1 MKVKNLL
8 LLFTI
13 FSTCIIFAQDL
24 HEPNVIATGKFIKKT
39 IPLRDIPI
47 RTTIEKGETSNLKI
61 IQNRLR
67 ANRKTN
73 ENALPLNGDVLA
85 QKKFGGVTT
94 KAIEQNFDGADASEG
109 QATPPD
115 PTGAVGPNHYV
126 HAVNLVV
133 KIFDKSGNLLAGPTF
148 LGDFLG
154 SGNNSGDPIVLYDQL
169 ADRFF
174 VSQFDTG
181 NDSLI
186 IGVSETSDPTGSY
199 NVYEFPLDAFPDYPH
214 YSVWPDAYYLTA
226 NKFSGNTTYALE
238 RDALIAGDPNPQIIG
253 FNLPGV
259 TNNPDTVFSPEP
271 ANLTGTSFPADVPGY
286 IVYLQD
292 DGWSG
297 VSFDHLKVWEI
308 ELDWDTT
315 SNSTISSPLE
325 IPTTPFE
332 ATFAPFGTGD
342 VGQPGTSQKI
352 DMIGG
357 VISYAANYRS
367 FGSYNSWLITFN
379 VDVDGNDTSGIR
391 WIELRN
397 DTSNDWSIFQEG
409 TYAPADGNSRFM
421 GSAAMDAAGNIGL
434 GFNIASPS
442 LPAGIRYTGRF
453 NGDPLGEMTVAET
466 TIVDGVG
473 VQSNTNRF
481 GDYSH
486 LTMDPNNFTFWHTA
500 EYFASNNFWTTR
512 VASFSLSGGFSND
525 VGVNNITAPESGV
538 LTNAETVEIVIRNF
552 GTDAQS
558 NIPLELRVNGT
569 LEASETFAGTI
580 NPNETATYSF
590 TQTIDLS
597 NEGDTYTIEAK
608 TALSGDEFTD
618 NDDFTKDVIHY
629 LGNDV
634 GVTAI
639 PAPESG
645 EGLGIETVTVTITNF
660 GDNPQSNFDVQYS
673 VDGDT
678 PIVETFTGTIN
689 SQEEVDFSFSE
700 TADLSV
706 LGTYEIE
713 AQTNLNSDQNTDND
727 AFQVTVENLQCLP
740 TGDCSFGD
748 GFEHFVIGTIDNS
761 SSCSP
766 NGYGDYTNLNT
777 ELDFNSTVDVT
788 VASGFNNQIFSLW
801 IDYND
806 NSVFDANELLI
817 EDVAIPT
824 SGVDVTTSFS
834 IPEDPSLLGTH
845 LLRVRA
851 GWADSEDTT
860 ADPCIDFTYGE
871 TEDYTVTIIDP
882 DLAIGQQDFNN
893 TDVLI
898 YPVSNKIYEVS
909 FNTTTDF
916 GTIDYEVFNTLGQ
929 KITTGDMDNGNDGYK
944 TIINLASVASGMY
957 LVKLYNNEFSTVK
970 RLIVQ

>member
-1 MKVKNLL
+1 MKIKNLL
-8 LLFTI
+8 LLFT
-13 FSTCIIFAQDL
+13 FFCTYATFAQDV
-24 HEPNVIATGKFIKKT
+24 HEPDVIATGKFVKKT
-39 IPLRDIPI
+39 IPLRDMPV
-47 RTTIEKGETSNLKI
+47 RTTIEKEETSNLKI

-73 ENALPLNGDVLA
+73 ENALPLDGDGLA

-133 KIFDKSGNLLAGPTF
+133 KIFDKSGSLLAGPTF

-238 RDALIAGDPNPQIIG
+238 RDALLAGDPEPKIIG

-297 VSFDHLKVWEI
+297 VTFDHLKVWEI
-308 ELDWDTT
+308 ELDWSTT

-342 VGQPGTSQKI
+342 VGQPGTNQKI

-367 FGSYNSWLITFN
+367 FGSHNSWVITFN

-397 DTSNDWSIFQEG
+397 DASNDWSIFQEG

-421 GSAAMDAAGNIGL
+421 GSAAMDAAGNIGI
-434 GFNIASPS
+434 GFNIASPT

-466 TIVDGVG
+466 TIIDGVG

-486 LTMDPNNFTFWHTA
+486 LTMDPDNFTFWHTA

-512 VASFSLSGGFSND
+512 VASFSLSGGFAND
-525 VGVNNITAPESGV
+525 VGVNNITAPESGI
-538 LTNAETVEIVIRNF
+538 LTNAETVEVVIRNF
-552 GTDAQS
+552 GADAQS

-569 LEASETFAGTI
+569 LEASETFTGTI
-580 NPNETATYSF
+580 NPNETGTYSF
-590 TQTIDLS
+590 SQTVDLS

-608 TALSGDEFTD
+608 TVLSGDEFTD
-618 NDDFTKDVIHY
+618 NDGFTKDATHY
-629 LGNDV
+629 LGDDV
-634 GVTAI
+634 GITAV

-673 VDGDT
+673 LDGDT
-678 PIVETFTGTIN
+678 PVVETFTGTID

-700 TADLSV
+700 TADLSI
-706 LGTYEIE
+706 LGTYEID
-713 AQTNLNSDQNTDND
+713 AQTNLSSDQNTDND

-740 TGDCSFGD
+740 TADCSDGD
-748 GFEHFVIGTIDNS
+748 GIEYFVIGTIDNTT
-761 SSCSP
+761 SCSP
-766 NGYGDYTNLNT
+766 NGYGDYTDLNT
-777 ELDFNSTVDVT
+777 ELDIDSTVEVT
-788 VASGFNNQIFSLW
+788 IASGFISQIFSLW

-806 NSVFDANELLI
+806 NSVFDSDELLI
-817 EDVAIPT
+817 EDVAIPNA
-824 SGVDVTTSFS
+824 GEEVTVS
-834 IPEDPSLLGTH
+834 IAIPDDQALLGTH

-851 GWADSEDTT
+851 GYSETEDTT
-860 ADPCIDFTYGE
+860 ADPCIDFTWGE
-871 TEDYTVTIIDP
+871 TEDYTVTITDP
-882 DLAIGQQDFNN
+882 NLAVGQQEFNN

-898 YPVSNKIYEVS
+898 YRVSNKIYEVS

-916 GTIDYEVFNTLGQ
+916 GTINYEVFNTLGQ
-929 KITTGDMDNGNDGYK
+929 KITAGNMDNSNDGYK
-944 TIINLASVASGMY
+944 TTVNLASVASGMY

>member
-1 MKVKNLL
+1 MNFKKLL
-8 LLFTI
+8 LLLTF
-13 FSTCIIFAQDL
+13 FSTCVLIAQEKHGPD
-24 HEPNVIATGKFIKKT
+24 VIATGTFVKKT
-39 IPLRDIPI
+39 IPLRDMPI
-47 RTTIEKGETSNLKI
+47 RQTIEKEETSALKI

-73 ENALPLNGDVLA
+73 ENALPLDGDVLT
-85 QKKFGGVTT
+85 QKKFGGIQT
-94 KAIEQNFDGADASEG
+94 KALEQNFDGADASEG

-186 IGVSETSDPTGSY
+186 IGVSETSDPTGVY

-214 YSVWPDAYYLTA
+214 YSVWPDGYYLTA
-226 NKFSGNTTYALE
+226 NKFSGNTTYAIE
-238 RDALIAGDPNPQIIG
+238 RDALIAGDPDPKIIG

-259 TNNPDTVFSPEP
+259 TNNPNTVFSPEP

-297 VSFDHLKVWEI
+297 VSFDHLKIWEI
-308 ELDWDTT
+308 ELDWNNT
-315 SNSTISSPLE
+315 SNSTISAPLE

-342 VGQPGTSQKI
+342 VEQPGTSQKI

-367 FGSYNSWLITFN
+367 YGSHNSWLITFN
-379 VDVDGNDTSGIR
+379 VDIDGNDTSGIR

-397 DTSNDWSIFQEG
+397 DASNGWSIFQEG
-409 TYAPADGNSRFM
+409 TYAPADGHSRFM
-421 GSAAMDAAGNIGL
+421 GSAAMDAAGNIGM
-434 GFNIASPS
+434 GFNIASNT

-466 TIVDGVG
+466 TIVDGIG
-473 VQSNTNRF
+473 VQTNTNRF

-486 LTMDPNNFTFWHTA
+486 LTIDPDNFTFWHTA
-500 EYFASNNFWTTR
+500 EYFASNNFWTSR
-512 VASFSLSGGFSND
+512 VASFSLSGGFAND
-525 VGVNNITAPESGV
+525 VGVNNITAPESGI
-538 LTNAETVEIVIRNF
+538 LTNAETVEVVIRNF
-552 GTDAQS
+552 GTDPQS

-569 LEASETFAGTI
+569 LEVSETFTGTI

-590 TQTIDLS
+590 SQTVDLS
-597 NEGDTYTIEAK
+597 NEGETYTLEAK
-608 TALSGDEFTD
+608 TGLSNDEFTD
-618 NDDFTKDVIHY
+618 NDGFTKDVIHY
-629 LGNDV
+629 LGDDV
-634 GVTAI
+634 GITAI
-639 PAPESG
+639 PSPVSG
-645 EGLGIETVTVTITNF
+645 EGLGNETVTVTITNF

-673 VDGDT
+673 VDGNT
-678 PIVETFTGTIN
+678 PVIEQFTGTIN
-689 SQEEVDFSFSE
+689 SQEEIDYTFSE

-713 AQTNLNSDQNTDND
+713 AQTNLATDQNTDND

-740 TGDCSFGD
+740 TANCSLGD
-748 GFEHFVIGTIDNS
+748 GIQHFVIGTIDNS
-761 SSCSP
+761 TSCSP

-777 ELDFNSTVDVT
+777 ELEFNSTIEVT
-788 VASGFNNQIFSLW
+788 VASGYNNQIFSLW

-806 NSVFDANELLI
+806 NSVFDTNELLI
-817 EDVAIPT
+817 EDVAIPN
-824 SGVDVTTSFS
+824 SGTDVTATFQ
-834 IPEDPSLLGTH
+834 IPQDQALLGTH
-845 LLRVRA
+845 LLRIRA
-851 GWADSEDTT
+851 GWANSEDTT

-882 DLAIGQQDFNN
+882 TLSVGQQEFNN
-893 TDVLI
+893 TDVVI
-898 YPVSNKIYEVS
+898 YPVSDKTYEVT
-909 FNTTTDF
+909 FNTSTDF
-916 GTIDYEVFNTLGQ
+916 GTIDYTVFNTLGQ
-929 KITTGDMDNGNDGYK
+929 QITAGEMETGSDGYK
-944 TIINLASVASGMY
+944 TNVNLANVATGMY
-957 LVKLYNNEFSTVK
+957 LVKLNNKTFSTVK
-970 RLIVQ
+970 RLIVK